1 MKTRIL
7 PLLLIAATL
16 PLRAQEITQAHKD
29 RAAAL
34 VAQMT
39 LKEKITFVAGYRD
52 GFHMAPIPRL
62 GIPEVRL
69 ADGPQGVR
77 NDTRSTLFACG
88 AAAAASWNPA
98 LVHEMGIAL
107 GQDARARGVHILLGP
122 GVNICR
128 SPLSG
133 RGFEYFGEDPFLA
146 AETAVA
152 YIRGVQS
159 QGVMAT
165 VKHFALNNLEYDRHH
180 TNSIADERTI
190 NEIYFPAFRA
200 AVERGR
206 VASVM
211 TSYNLV
217 NGVHSAENPY
227 LIEEML
233 RGKWHFD
240 GFTMSDWTSTYSPVL
255 MMQDGVDVE
264 MPRGFC
270 YNADT
275 LLPLLDKGVVSET
288 QLEAKVQRILQ
299 TYVAYGFL
307 DREQLDASIPEDN
320 PYSREVAYRLAC
332 ESIVL
337 LKNDGILPLSKRQR
351 LSLSGPR
358 ADTVP
363 CGGGSG
369 AVDPLYAVSLKE
381 GLQEL
386 GAKLVPDAPV
396 EILALGFD
404 RETEKENSD
413 RTFSLPEGQEALVDE
428 AIAKGHKV
436 ILVVNAGGAADLSRI
451 GDKASAILWAW
462 YPGQEGGKAL
472 AQILYGQVNPSG
484 RLPVSFPL
492 HLEDNP
498 SQVYYLPA
506 PPVSKRGH
514 SVKPSVYAEGVFVG
528 YRGYAQTEP
537 LYPFGYGLSYTS
549 FEYGPL
555 TVALSADG
563 YEVSLEVKN
572 TGKVAGAETVQLYVH
587 ENDPAVPRPERE
599 LKAFKKVNL
608 AKGQTTRVSFHLG
621 REAFAWYN
629 TDVHD
634 WRVSPGRF
642 TLEAGAS
649 ALDIRSRAEITI
661 AE

>member
-7 PLLLIAATL
+7 PLLLIAAAL

-451 GDKASAILWAW
+451 GDKANAILWAW

-642 TLEAGAS
+642 TLDAGAS